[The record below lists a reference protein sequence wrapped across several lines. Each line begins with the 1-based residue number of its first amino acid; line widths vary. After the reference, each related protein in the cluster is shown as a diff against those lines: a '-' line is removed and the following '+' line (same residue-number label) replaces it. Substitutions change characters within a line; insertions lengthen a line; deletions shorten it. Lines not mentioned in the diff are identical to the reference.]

1 MLSDFPGTT
10 TLGTFAATEEADGD
24 AAGAVAVR
32 TLFAILVAT
41 SADVF
46 PLVFDFH
53 DFAAM
58 RTGVG
63 HS

>member
-1 MLSDFPGTT
+1 MLSDFPSTT
-10 TLGTFAATEEADGD
+10 TLGTLVSTEEADRD

-32 TLFAILVAT
+32 TLFAILVTT
-41 SADVF
+41 SADVS